1 MTDTGNRNQ
10 QGAKTKGLLY
20 AVVRGLLRNRTAAAG
35 LAMVVVLAVVGIL
48 APVLAP
54 YDPLAPTMRER
65 LTPPTSRHWL
75 GQDELGRDIL
85 SRVIYG
91 ARISLTIGIVA
102 VGVGMAVGVPW
113 GLLSGFY
120 GGRLDLISQRLLD
133 ILLAFPPIILVI
145 LVVTVLGPGLWNA
158 MIVIGIT
165 SVPNYSRVVRGSV
178 LTLRDTEYVQAARAQ
193 GASDVRILARHVLP
207 NVLGPVVVLGT
218 LYTATAILTAA
229 GLGFLGLGAQAPT
242 PEWGAMLSRGRE
254 YLRVAPHVSA
264 FPGLA
269 ILFSVL
275 GFNLLGDGL
284 RDALDPRL
292 RGVR

>member
-1 MTDTGNRNQ
+1 MTENR
-10 QGAKTKGLLY
+10 KPTKQRGQRRISQ
-20 AVVRGLLRNRTAAAG
+20 VWRGLVRNRS
-35 LAMVVVLAVVGIL
+35 AVVGLTMVMVLAIVGLL

-54 YDPLAPTMRER
+54 YDPVRPVMRER
-65 LTPPTSRHWL
+65 LTPPTAEHWL
-75 GQDELGRDIL
+75 GQDEMGRDIL
-85 SRVIYG
+85 SRIIYG
-91 ARISLTIGIVA
+91 ARISLTIGVVS
-102 VGVGMAVGVPW
+102 VGVGMALGVPW
-113 GLLSGFY
+113 GLLSGFF
-120 GGRLDLISQRLLD
+120 GGKLDLISQRLLD

-165 SVPNYSRVVRGSV
+165 TVPRYSRVVRGST
-178 LTLRDTEYVQAARAQ
+178 LALRDTEYVQAARAL
-193 GASDVRILARHVLP
+193 GASNTRVLLRHVFP
-207 NVLGPVVVLGT
+207 NVMGPVVVLGT

-284 RDALDPRL
+284 RDAIDPRM

>member
-1 MTDTGNRNQ
+1 MIDRKKSRIKRSRGV
-10 QGAKTKGLLY
+10 LY
-20 AVVRGLLRNRTAAAG
+20 HAYRGLLRNRSAVVG
-35 LAMVVVLAVVGIL
+35 LVMVGVLAVVGIL

-54 YDPLAPTMRER
+54 HDPLQRAMRER
-65 LTPPTSRHWL
+65 LTPPSSKHWL

-85 SRVIYG
+85 SRIVYG
-91 ARISLTIGIVA
+91 ARISLTIGIVS
-102 VGVGMAVGVPW
+102 VGVGMALGVPW

-120 GGRLDLISQRLLD
+120 GGKLDLISQRLLD

-158 MIVIGIT
+158 MMVIGIT
-165 SVPNYSRVVRGSV
+165 SVPRYSRVVRGSV
-178 LTLRDTEYVQAARAQ
+178 LALRDTEYVQAARAL
-193 GASDVRILARHVLP
+193 GASDFRILSRHVLP

-254 YLRVAPHVSA
+254 YLRIAPHVSA

-269 ILFSVL
+269 IFFSVL

-292 RGVR
+292 RGAR

>member
-1 MTDTGNRNQ
+1 MTERKKSKIKQ
-10 QGAKTKGLLY
+10 SRGAFYHAFK
-20 AVVRGLLRNRTAAAG
+20 GLLRNRSALVG
-35 LAMVVVLAVVGIL
+35 LMMVSVLAVVGIL

-54 YDPLAPTMRER
+54 HDPLQRAMRER
-65 LTPPTSRHWL
+65 LTPPSSNHWL

-85 SRVIYG
+85 SRVIHG
-91 ARISLTIGIVA
+91 ARISLTIGIVS
-102 VGVGMAVGVPW
+102 VGVGMAIGMPW

-120 GGRLDLISQRLLD
+120 GGKLDLITQRAID

-145 LVVTVLGPGLWNA
+145 LVVTMIGPGLWNA
-158 MIVIGIT
+158 MMVIGIST
-165 SVPNYSRVVRGSV
+165 VPAYTRVVRGST
-178 LTLRDTEYVQAARAQ
+178 LSLRDMEYVQAARAL
-193 GASDVRILARHVLP
+193 GASDFRILLRHVLP
-207 NVLGPVVVLGT
+207 NVLGPVVVLAT
-218 LYTATAILTAA
+218 LYTASAILTAA

-269 ILFSVL
+269 IFLSVL

-284 RDALDPRL
+284 RDAIDPRL
-292 RGVR
+292 RGVS

>member
-1 MTDTGNRNQ
+1 MTKSQKEEKIRKSR
-10 QGAKTKGLLY
+10 GAFHEAFK
-20 AVVRGLLRNRTAAAG
+20 GLLRNRTATVG
-35 LAMVVVLAVVGIL
+35 LAMVTVLAIVGIL

-54 YDPLAPTMRER
+54 YDPLRPTMRER
-65 LTPPTSRHWL
+65 LTPPTSAHWL

-91 ARISLTIGIVA
+91 ARISLTIGIVS
-102 VGVGMAVGVPW
+102 VGVGMALGVPW

-120 GGRLDLISQRLLD
+120 GGKLDLISQRLLD

-165 SVPNYSRVVRGSV
+165 SVPRYSRVVRGSA
-178 LTLRDTEYVQAARAQ
+178 LSLRDAEYVQAARAL
-193 GASDVRILARHVLP
+193 GSSDVRVLLRHVLP

-269 ILFSVL
+269 IFFSVL